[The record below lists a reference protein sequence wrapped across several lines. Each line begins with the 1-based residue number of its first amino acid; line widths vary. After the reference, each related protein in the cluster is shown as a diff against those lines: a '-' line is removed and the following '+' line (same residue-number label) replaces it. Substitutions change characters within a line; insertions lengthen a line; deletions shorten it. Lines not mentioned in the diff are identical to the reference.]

1 MGYATLQDLVD
12 RFTADEIEML
22 SGGNA
27 AAVTLALED
36 AGNEISAALR
46 GRYAL
51 PLPVVD
57 PLLVR
62 LACDLARESLYA
74 DRPTDNVVERAKL
87 ARQIL
92 NKIATGHQ
100 RLDLSPHA
108 PVVFQAGL
116 VEIISGR
123 RKSPFGG

>member
-1 MGYATLQDLVD
+1 MPYATLQDLVD

-22 SGGNA
+22 SGGNT
-27 AAVTLALED
+27 AAVTRALED
-36 AGNEISAALR
+36 ASNEISAALR

-51 PLPVVD
+51 PLPSVD

-74 DRPTDNVVERAKL
+74 DRPSENVADRAKV

-92 NKIATGHQ
+92 GRIAAGHQ
-100 RLDLSPHA
+100 RLDLAPHSA
-108 PVVFQAGL
+108 AFQAEL
-116 VEIISGR
+116 VEIVSGR